1 MTTVT
6 SKYPCNLFSQDAVLN
21 YNSAG
26 WGRAGNGMTVS
37 TLFKFNEYCCCLRKQ
52 YFRTTFQFSDG
63 EASII
68 QWDENIS
75 GKTKLMS
82 EMINDLLIKNRSKGK

>member
-1 MTTVT
+1 MITETCEQQ
-6 SKYPCNLFSQDAVLN
+6 YNLILQGIALN
-21 YNSAG
+21 YNYASL
-26 WGRAGNGMTVS
+26 GRAGNGMTVS
-37 TLFKFNEYCCCLRKQ
+37 TLFMLNGYCCCLRKQ
-52 YFRTTFQFSDG
+52 YFRTTFQFSAG

-68 QWDENIS
+68 QWDEYVS

>member
-21 YNSAG
+21 YNYASL
-26 WGRAGNGMTVS
+26 GRAGNGMTVS
-37 TLFKFNEYCCCLRKQ
+37 TLFKLNGYCCCLRKQ
-52 YFRTTFQFSDG
+52 YFRTTFQFSGG

-68 QWDENIS
+68 HWVHYIDGPTPLIN
-75 GKTKLMS
+75 K
-82 EMINDLLIKNRSKGK
+82 MINDLLRKKRSKGK